1 MDLKTF
7 QTCWIHI
14 FCIWHWKCLM
24 KKSAFGRMSDP
35 IADPKASKDDR
46 WDTDLDST
54 NANFWENY
62 CPMLCQL
69 PRLCANYGH
78 CWVESLLY
86 LSQDRPI
93 FPGPSSTGKPFRS
106 ESGNSRP
113 ILIDFLCNSQ
123 RPLEPRVIIQV
134 LIYFDHYIW
143 YIGHLDYTSY
153 YHLFL
158 SGLWWY

>member
-1 MDLKTF
+1 
-7 QTCWIHI
+7 
-14 FCIWHWKCLM
+14 
-24 KKSAFGRMSDP
+24 MSDP

-46 WDTDLDST
+46 WDTDLDSA
-54 NANFWENY
+54 NANYWENHW
-62 CPMLCQL
+62 PMPCQL
-69 PRLCANYGH
+69 PRPCANCGH

-86 LSQDRPI
+86 LSQDRSI

-113 ILIDFLCNSQ
+113 ILIDFLCDSQ
-123 RPLEPRVIIQV
+123 ILTSPVKLPLEPRVIVQV
-134 LIYFDHYIW
+134 LKYFDHCIW
-143 YIGHLDYTSY
+143 YIGHLNYTSY